1 MFNICLLACEMVVS
15 ELFVLIDMIICFLE
29 GPLVVMLNFGLPF
42 NPLLLM
48 TL

>member
-1 MFNICLLACEMVVS
+1 MFNICSLAYEMIAS

-29 GPLVVMLNFGLPF
+29 GSFVVMLNFGLPF

>member
-1 MFNICLLACEMVVS
+1 MFYICSLACEMIVS
-15 ELFVLIDMIICFLE
+15 ELFVLIDMIIHFLE
-29 GPLVVMLNFGLPF
+29 GPLVVILNFGLPF